1 MMVEDDDVQLIES
14 IDDIDRTPPTSDL

>member
-14 IDDIDRTPPTSDL
+14 IDDIDGTPPTSDL